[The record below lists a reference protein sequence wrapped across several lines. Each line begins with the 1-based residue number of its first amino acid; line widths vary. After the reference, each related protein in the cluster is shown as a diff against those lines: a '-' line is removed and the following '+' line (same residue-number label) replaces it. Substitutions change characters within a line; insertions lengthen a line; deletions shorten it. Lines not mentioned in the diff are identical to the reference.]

1 MLILSRKLNE
11 SIVIDGRIIVKILRI
26 ERDTVKIGIQAPAE
40 LPVHRQEVFDMI
52 QKNKQ
57 ASLNAGTETRATVL
71 RKVTEQEEL
80 GLKEFNRAFVLMQYF
95 GYLRRNPNDT
105 PDADFSGFTFWLNK
119 LNTFNGDFRAAEMVK
134 AFITSLEYRKRFG
147 LN

>member
-57 ASLNAGTETRATVL
+57 ASLNAGTETIA
-71 RKVTEQEEL
+71 KSPIAQVT
-80 GLKEFNRAFVLMQYF
+80 
-95 GYLRRNPNDT
+95 P
-105 PDADFSGFTFWLNK
+105 
-119 LNTFNGDFRAAEMVK
+119 
-134 AFITSLEYRKRFG
+134 ITDKSQPAPPPAPRSDPGHAPGTGK
-147 LN
+147 

>member
-57 ASLNAGTETRATVL
+57 ASLNAGTEVVPKSPAAQ
-71 RKVTEQEEL
+71 VTPITDNSKAPPLPPVRGNQ
-80 GLKEFNRAFVLMQYF
+80 
-95 GYLRRNPNDT
+95 GYSQGPG
-105 PDADFSGFTFWLNK
+105 SGTS
-119 LNTFNGDFRAAEMVK
+119 TGNGK
-134 AFITSLEYRKRFG
+134 
-147 LN
+147 

>member
-52 QKNKQ
+52 QRNKQ
-57 ASLNAGTETRATVL
+57 ASLNAGTETIA
-71 RKVTEQEEL
+71 KSPQAQVTPL
-80 GLKEFNRAFVLMQYF
+80 TDPPKSSPTANPRP
-95 GYLRRNPNDT
+95 NPN
-105 PDADFSGFTFWLNK
+105 PNSNSG
-119 LNTFNGDFRAAEMVK
+119 
-134 AFITSLEYRKRFG
+134 S
-147 LN
+147 

>member
-57 ASLNAGTETRATVL
+57 ASLNAGTETLPKSPMAQ
-71 RKVTEQEEL
+71 VTP
-80 GLKEFNRAFVLMQYF
+80 LKEKPA
-95 GYLRRNPNDT
+95 T
-105 PDADFSGFTFWLNK
+105 PPPPPRGNNQGSGQ
-119 LNTFNGDFRAAEMVK
+119 NTGK
-134 AFITSLEYRKRFG
+134 
-147 LN
+147 